1 MLHYIWNIFF
11 DDNRKT
17 QKAHNLLLTKCL
29 QRRYKKQKKSILIIQ
44 RYAIE
49 YLERLE
55 QEEMVYL
62 KNLRNTI
69 KMRER
74 LFM

>member
-17 QKAHNLLLTKCL
+17 QKAHDLLLTKCL

-44 RYAIE
+44 RYTIE